1 MRIYRYLTESVL
13 LTAAMALT
21 VAAGMT
27 PAQAQQGDEAE
38 VIEEIVVVRAPI
50 ERRTVEPAGPGKPKT
65 EVIELSRQV
74 SFADLDL
81 ARHKDVEQLRGRIRE
96 TAERACERLNQ
107 MFPVTREGMQ
117 GTARCVK
124 RAVADAEKQLE
135 TATQAAE

>member
-1 MRIYRYLTESVL
+1 MKIHRYLTLSALLPAAAVL
-13 LTAAMALT
+13 ATGA
-21 VAAGMT
+21 VMT
-27 PAQAQQGDEAE
+27 PAYAQGDEAD

-50 ERRTVEPAGPGKPKT
+50 ERRTVEPAGPGQPTT

-107 MFPVTREGMQ
+107 MFPVTREGVQ

-135 TATQAAE
+135 TALEAAE

>member
-1 MRIYRYLTESVL
+1 MRIHRYLTLSALLPAAAVL
-13 LTAAMALT
+13 ATGA
-21 VAAGMT
+21 VVT
-27 PAQAQQGDEAE
+27 PAQAQGDETE

-50 ERRTVEPAGPGKPKT
+50 ERRTVEPAGPGQPKT

-81 ARHKDVEQLRGRIRE
+81 TRHKDVEQLRGRIQE

-107 MFPVTREGMQ
+107 MFPVTRDGVQ

-135 TATQAAE
+135 TAIEATE

>member
-1 MRIYRYLTESVL
+1 MRIHRYLSLSALLPAAAVL
-13 LTAAMALT
+13 ATGAG
-21 VAAGMT
+21 VA
-27 PAQAQQGDEAE
+27 PAYAQGDEGD

-50 ERRTVEPAGPGKPKT
+50 ERRTIDTAGPGRPQT

-81 ARHKDVEQLRGRIRE
+81 ARHKDVEQLRGRIQK
-96 TAERACERLNQ
+96 TAEQACERLNQ
-107 MFPVTREGMQ
+107 MFPVTREGVQ

-135 TATQAAE
+135 AAIADAE

>member
-1 MRIYRYLTESVL
+1 MSIHRYLTLSALLPAAVVL
-13 LTAAMALT
+13 ATGA
-21 VAAGMT
+21 VVT
-27 PAQAQQGDEAE
+27 PAHAQGDETE

-50 ERRTVEPAGPGKPKT
+50 ERRTVEPAGPGQPKT

-81 ARHKDVEQLRGRIRE
+81 TRHKDVEQLRGRIQE
-96 TAERACERLNQ
+96 TAERACEQLNQ
-107 MFPVTREGMQ
+107 MFPVTREGVQ

-135 TATQAAE
+135 AAIEATE

>member
-1 MRIYRYLTESVL
+1 MRIHRYLTLSALLPAAAVL
-13 LTAAMALT
+13 
-21 VAAGMT
+21 AAGAAVT
-27 PAQAQQGDEAE
+27 PAYAQGDEAD

-50 ERRTVEPAGPGKPKT
+50 ERRTVEPAGPGQPKT

>member
-1 MRIYRYLTESVL
+1 MRIHRYLTLSALLPAAAVL
-13 LTAAMALT
+13 ATGA
-21 VAAGMT
+21 VVT
-27 PAQAQQGDEAE
+27 PAHAQGDETE

-50 ERRTVEPAGPGKPKT
+50 ERRTVEPAGPGQPKT

-81 ARHKDVEQLRGRIRE
+81 TRHKDVEQLRGRIQE

-107 MFPVTREGMQ
+107 MFPVTRDGVQ

-135 TATQAAE
+135 TAIEATE